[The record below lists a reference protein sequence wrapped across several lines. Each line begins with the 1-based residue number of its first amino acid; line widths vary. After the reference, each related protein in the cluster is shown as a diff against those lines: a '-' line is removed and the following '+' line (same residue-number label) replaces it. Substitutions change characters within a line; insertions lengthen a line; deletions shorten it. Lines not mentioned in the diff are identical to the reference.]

1 MEYKAI
7 ELETKEIGEDGR
19 TVTGFAAVFGNI
31 DAGRDR
37 IFKGAFKKTLK
48 ENRGRIKHLWQH
60 DMSAPPI
67 AVIRELREVGR
78 DELPEDVVKKYPEAT
93 GGLLVKRTYLDTPR
107 GNETLIGIKEGALN
121 EMSFAYDPVKYDF
134 EDIKVDGGQFPMTVR
149 NLRELKM
156 WESSDA
162 IWGMNPAT
170 VASKSV
176 DFRIEQLDGLLKD
189 LRETADLDG
198 KAGRVLSA
206 RNLNRLRDALTVLS
220 EILAAAEPQ
229 EDDDAKAR
237 ALALTEAIRARI
249 AVAERELV

>member
-7 ELETKEIGEDGR
+7 EIETKEIGEDGR

-31 DAGRDR
+31 DSGYDR
-37 IFKGAFKKTLK
+37 IHKGAFKKTLK
-48 ENRGRIKHLWQH
+48 ESGGRVKHLWQH
-60 DMSAPPI
+60 DMSQPPI
-67 AVIRELREVGR
+67 ATVKELREVGR
-78 DELPEDVVKKYPEAT
+78 DELPDSVTKAWPDAT
-93 GGLLVKRTYLDTPR
+93 GGLLVVRKYLDTPR
-107 GNETLIGIKEGALN
+107 GNEILRGIEAGAIS
-121 EMSFAYDPVKYDF
+121 EMSFAYDPLKYDF
-134 EDIKVDGGQFPMTVR
+134 EPDKDGMQIR
-149 NLRELKM
+149 NLRELRL
-156 WESSDA
+156 WETSDVV
-162 IWGMNPAT
+162 WGMNAAT

-176 DFRIEQLDGLLKD
+176 DYRIEQLDGLLKD
-189 LRETADLDG
+189 LRDTADLDG